1 VTSTG
6 ELSHSNSEVEWQL
19 EAQDLRLVL
28 RWLEDVPR
36 GFTITPGP
44 TLNHVDTYLDTE
56 DRRLD
61 RAGYSVRVR
70 RSRRGP
76 AEATFK
82 SLAEMSPDALRV
94 RLELSEEIDGDEPA
108 ATAVA
113 RAPGTVGRRVR
124 ALIGPRAL
132 VPLFD
137 LQTRRRIFPIIAGEV
152 PSGELLLDETAIR
165 EHGGRVVSR
174 LHRVEVEAPAG
185 VVATVAPLVES
196 MQRALGLQPAALSKY
211 QSALA
216 ATGNRRAEPESFGR
230 TTIDRDDTIGE
241 VGLAVLRRQ
250 FATLLAKESGTRLGD
265 DSEELHAMRAASR
278 RLRAA
283 VALFRDALPAEAER
297 LRPELAWVGRTIGV
311 VRDLDVQLEQ
321 LDGWAVALP
330 TADREPLDRLRALLA
345 EERADARSHM
355 LEALDSPRYARFV
368 RRFGAMLRSRSGART
383 GPARGVA
390 PDLVARRHRALRKAE
405 RRIGRNS
412 VPGDYHRLRIAG
424 KRFRYALEFLA
435 DLYPGGTNRLLKRT
449 VVLQDVLGA
458 YQDASVARA
467 RLRALAVERGASL
480 GPETVFAMGSVAERY
495 RREMEGIG
503 GRVADAAAPLH
514 GKIWKRLEARLA
526 EERPPIVRMG

>member
-1 VTSTG
+1 M
-6 ELSHSNSEVEWQL
+6 
-19 EAQDLRLVL
+19 
-28 RWLEDVPR
+28 
-36 GFTITPGP
+36 
-44 TLNHVDTYLDTE
+44 
-56 DRRLD
+56 
-61 RAGYSVRVR
+61 RV
-70 RSRRGP
+70 
-76 AEATFK
+76 
-82 SLAEMSPDALRV
+82 
-94 RLELSEEIDGDEPA
+94 
-108 ATAVA
+108 
-113 RAPGTVGRRVR
+113 
-124 ALIGPRAL
+124 
-132 VPLFD
+132 
-137 LQTRRRIFPIIAGEV
+137 
-152 PSGELLLDETAIR
+152 
-165 EHGGRVVSR
+165 
-174 LHRVEVEAPAG
+174 
-185 VVATVAPLVES
+185 
-196 MQRALGLQPAALSKY
+196 
-211 QSALA
+211 
-216 ATGNRRAEPESFGR
+216 
-230 TTIDRDDTIGE
+230 
-241 VGLAVLRRQ
+241 
-250 FATLLAKESGTRLGD
+250 
-265 DSEELHAMRAASR
+265 ASR

-321 LDGWAVALP
+321 LDGWAAALP
-330 TADREPLDRLRALLA
+330 PADREPLDRLRALLA

-449 VVLQDVLGA
+449 VVLQDVLGV
-458 YQDASVARA
+458 YQDASVAHA
-467 RLRALAVERGASL
+467 RLRALAAERGASL

-526 EERPPIVRMG
+526 EERPEIVRIG